1 MKEINYIALL
11 NKRRKKTLS
20 LEEDRL
26 LSEWVNLSKE
36 NAKLAKEMN
45 KIQDSYNTYQDDFT
59 PNVDNA
65 LAKFKKRINI
75 GKETP
80 VRKMKPR
87 QSFMKIA
94 AVLILAIGLGAV
106 LTNYVFN
113 QEELL
118 VFEYNIDGNNE
129 ITLPDNSI
137 VTLNKNGK
145 LSYSKSFD
153 GDVRKVYLEGEA
165 FFEVEKNPNRP
176 FIVDTKNATVQVLG
190 TSFDVNIQN
199 NMTEVF
205 VKTGRVA
212 FQPKGSNKKLILT
225 PGNQGHFDTST
236 RTLEKTMATDNV
248 ISWKTKTLSFK
259 KEALNSVVQTVENQF
274 DINIEYN
281 QDLIDCNY
289 TSLFNKLDADVILQT
304 LASTFGMEFKKI
316 DATHYRLKGG
326 SCK

>member
-20 LEEDRL
+20 SEEDRL
-26 LSEWVNLSKE
+26 LSEWINLSKE
-36 NAKLAKEMN
+36 NAQLAKEMN

-65 LAKFKKRINI
+65 LAKFKKRI
-75 GKETP
+75 GVGEETP

-87 QSFMKIA
+87 RSFMKIA
-94 AVLILAIGLGAV
+94 AVLIFAIGIAAV
-106 LTNYVFN
+106 LSNYVFN

-145 LSYSKSFD
+145 ISYSESFE

-165 FFEVEKNPNRP
+165 FFEVEKNPKRP
-176 FIVDTKNATVQVLG
+176 FIVDTKNATIQVLG

-199 NMTEVF
+199 DMTEVF

-212 FQPKGSNKKLILT
+212 FQPKGSDKKLILT
-225 PGNQGHFDTST
+225 PGNQGHFDRST
-236 RTLEKTMATDNV
+236 RKLEKTMVSDNV

-259 KEALNSVVQTVENQF
+259 NEAFNSVVQTIENQF
-274 DINIEYN
+274 DINVEYN
-281 QDLIDCNY
+281 ENLKACNY
-289 TSLFNKLDADVILQT
+289 TSLFNKLDPDVILQT
-304 LASTFGMEFKKI
+304 LAFTFGMEFTKI
-316 DATHYRLKGG
+316 DASHYRLKGG
-326 SCK
+326 SCQ